1 MNAPRLPDPRLA
13 DYCLAHG
20 IRRLSLFG
28 SQAKGTAR
36 PESDIDLLV
45 EFDPGREPGLIGM
58 AAIEAELSRLLGGR
72 KVDLRTPGELSH
84 HFREQVL
91 REAQVQYAA

>member
-1 MNAPRLPDPRLA
+1 MIALRLSIPRLA

-20 IRRLSLFG
+20 IHRLSLFG
-28 SQAKGTAR
+28 SQAKGTAH

-45 EFDPGREPGLIGM
+45 EFDPDREPGLIGL
-58 AAIEAELSRLLGGR
+58 AAMEDELSRLLGGR

-84 HFREQVL
+84 LFREQVL
-91 REAQVQYAA
+91 REALVQYAA

>member
-1 MNAPRLPDPRLA
+1 MNGTLLSSPRLA

-28 SQAKGTAR
+28 SQAKGTAHS
-36 PESDIDLLV
+36 ESDIDLLV
-45 EFDPGREPGLIGM
+45 EFDPGREPGLIGL
-58 AAIEAELSRLLGGR
+58 AAIETELSLLLGGR

-91 REAQVQYAA
+91 REALVQYAA

>member
-1 MNAPRLPDPRLA
+1 MNAPHLLNPRLA

-28 SQAKGTAR
+28 SQAKGTAGPR
-36 PESDIDLLV
+36 SDIDLLV
-45 EFDPGREPGLIGM
+45 EFDPGREPGLIGL
-58 AAIEAELSRLLGGR
+58 AAIEADLSQLLGGY

-91 REAQVQYAA
+91 REALVQYAA